1 MAETKRFEKKWKDGV
16 WMKTRFFA
24 QFLLTLLFLFV
35 SAACASASPYE
46 PVNGPANVPA
56 NELAPY
62 IWQPL
67 SEVGPGNAYIPAGTV
82 INCELITPLL
92 SKQNSVGQSV
102 MFRTIEN
109 LNVANVPVIRY
120 GSAGKAFVSIARKA
134 GYFGTG
140 GTIEM
145 RPVSLRTI
153 AGIEVPVVF
162 GVNLSKYD
170 NMKDVDTSSIPP
182 GLRRTGGEQ
191 AGAGFLSAVGISNII
206 YGFNVAERNWYWQNY
221 ASSGSMVT
229 GGLFLLFAGAMIK
242 GADQQIPPFT
252 RFQVTVVK
260 DVDLGFVPE
269 GIPTKTATKVP
280 LKNYA
285 TSNTARISGNSVDS
299 RAKVALI
306 FVNNAKTTYDD
317 ELNQIA
323 MESLT
328 KALNPKYEV
337 VPGTKYVDLLQK
349 SGIVDITTAERS
361 DINEVF
367 RGEDFAYI
375 VYAELQPFVR
385 KQTMTTFTTGMD
397 MTAILPLK
405 IIDPNTGKYLYTGK
419 MTEFARD
426 STIITLLGYPIGFIG
441 NKSVAI
447 MALRVALEKAA
458 VVIGTRLP

>member
-134 GYFGTG
+134 GYFGAG

-162 GVNLSKYD
+162 GVNFSKYD
-170 NMKDVDTSSIPP
+170 NMKDVDTSSMPP
-182 GLRRTGGEQ
+182 GLQKKCGGVQTGSGI
-191 AGAGFLSAVGISNII
+191 LSAVGISNIM
-206 YGFNVAERNWYWQNY
+206 YGFNITERNWYWQNY

-229 GGLFLLFAGAMIK
+229 GGLFLLFAGAMIR

-260 DVDLGFVPE
+260 DVDLGVVPE
-269 GIPTKTATKVP
+269 
-280 LKNYA
+280 
-285 TSNTARISGNSVDS
+285 
-299 RAKVALI
+299 
-306 FVNNAKTTYDD
+306 
-317 ELNQIA
+317 ELQGKMSIY
-323 MESLT
+323 L
-328 KALNPKYEV
+328 PPV
-337 VPGTKYVDLLQK
+337 K
-349 SGIVDITTAERS
+349 SGSQV
-361 DINEVF
+361 
-367 RGEDFAYI
+367 RG
-375 VYAELQPFVR
+375 L
-385 KQTMTTFTTGMD
+385 
-397 MTAILPLK
+397 
-405 IIDPNTGKYLYTGK
+405 N
-419 MTEFARD
+419 
-426 STIITLLGYPIGFIG
+426 
-441 NKSVAI
+441 
-447 MALRVALEKAA
+447 
-458 VVIGTRLP
+458 